1 MIHYNITFNLGTNMP
16 NTIITIPLSTELDH
30 SRLLEI
36 IQSLVDDIQNS
47 IEDTGVDCE
56 IDELDVSVG
65 WNK

>member
-1 MIHYNITFNLGTNMP
+1 MP

-47 IEDTGVDCE
+47 IEDTGADCE
-56 IDELDVSVG
+56 IDELDVSVALMG
-65 WNK
+65 RA